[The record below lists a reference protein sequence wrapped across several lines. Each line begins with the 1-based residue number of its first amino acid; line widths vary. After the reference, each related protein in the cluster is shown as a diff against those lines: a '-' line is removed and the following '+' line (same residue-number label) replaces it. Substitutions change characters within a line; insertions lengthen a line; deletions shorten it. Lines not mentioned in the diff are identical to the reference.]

1 MTTRHDTLVPSE
13 AEGDNFEEKVDWIK
27 SIQTRNM
34 KFPPKKQNFYMDL
47 GLYLVYYKCFK
58 PEIPLVLVDC
68 EFLGLVE
75 MDPIDM
81 GVTVLAKFD
90 HPEIKEPVITKGYL
104 LTSLFGDSLYDLLP
118 GKGESLNL
126 EIVIPSSNFTQVSD
140 NEYKLST
147 MQGKYKEE
155 FIPLRILQ
163 FLPS

>member
-1 MTTRHDTLVPSE
+1 MTTKQNTFVPSE
-13 AEGDNFEEKVDWIK
+13 AAGNTFEEKVDWIK

-34 KFPPKKQNFYMDL
+34 KFPPKQQNFYMDL
-47 GLYLVYYKCFK
+47 GLYLVYYKRYK

-75 MDPIDM
+75 MDPIEM

-90 HPEIKEPVITKGYL
+90 HPEVKEPVVTKGYL
-104 LTSLFGDSLYDLLP
+104 LTSIFGDSLYDLLP

-126 EIVIPSSNFTQVSD
+126 EIVIPSNNFSQISEH
-140 NEYKLST
+140 EYKLST

-155 FIPLRILQ
+155 FLPLRILQ
-163 FLPS
+163 FLPI